1 MSRERFT
8 GPQMSRRNML
18 AALGLGDIA
27 AASIPVL
34 GACGLGGRTSAPNGG
49 FGGDRWLRLKEGFRH
64 HHQHLQIPHPYQL
77 SYRPLLTEFTDL
89 TGVNVDVTW
98 FPRPTTSLNS
108 TPSWRPKRTDHDLRP
123 QD

>member
-34 GACGLGGRTSAPNGG
+34 GACGLCGRTSAPNGASEVTGG
-49 FGGDRWLRLKEGFRH
+49 FD
-64 HHQHLQIPHPYQL
+64 
-77 SYRPLLTEFTDL
+77 
-89 TGVNVDVTW
+89 
-98 FPRPTTSLNS
+98 
-108 TPSWRPKRTDHDLRP
+108 
-123 QD
+123 